1 MGNLALAVNDSTLNK
16 IEAQKFLN
24 QLDPAAKEF
33 TFQTFDDS
41 KGRKNPSLTKVLHG
55 TLDEHWDELVFL
67 NAQGA
72 GIFVTVN
79 ETNLSGRTTQDM
91 VSIRA
96 MYREDDTGGLA
107 DLPLKPQMVVESS
120 PGKKH
125 EYLFTNKP
133 LLDSE
138 GRLDNSVREEFD
150 SVLRRVIEGYGSD
163 PCAKSVTRVL
173 RVPGFWHLKDPDHP
187 HLVKIV
193 ELNEVPR
200 YSWEEIKAAL
210 PPVFKVKPEQGIR
223 SFVHKALVESA
234 LENITDYSY
243 ETWAKVCAA
252 LGYQYDHDGFELFHT
267 WSKKDSS
274 GYRGQDDCLNTFQS
288 FIREEDVVTV
298 GTLFHLAKEGG
309 WDGSIDPDIAL
320 TYIPFPS
327 TKSASCSTI
336 AEMMSHSLS
345 DPDSVI
351 GLLMDRERWK
361 SCKGDLKQMVRKA
374 ANKRFSSRDVMPVDR
389 VLEVHENIDV
399 RCFPDARLTNQG
411 VSLQATVANFQ
422 VLLAAYNIRCSYD
435 IIKKNQSVIIPGEQ
449 VCPDLQDNANHQSII
464 SLCNKN
470 NLPPCTADNL
480 VNAIAK
486 NATNPVLD
494 WVQGKAWD
502 GTDRFEQMCQT
513 IHVRPSYEAIKPVVM
528 KIWFLQCIAALDAGE
543 HSPRDDAQPKYE
555 YILVFQGLGGA
566 NKTDWISGLLP
577 RELSDYIKTSHHLAV
592 GNKDSEKE
600 AISYWITELG
610 ELDSTFRKSD
620 ISRMKAFTSRTHDNI
635 RLPYE
640 RKPNNYPR
648 RTSFIGSVNP
658 FEFLMDETG
667 NRRYL
672 PLAVITAEPKHKVDL
687 QQLWAQILRE
697 YLQGAQWWPTQEQD
711 KAIFEVSRQHQ
722 SKDGIVLQLEEMF
735 DLDCI
740 DPEGCE
746 LLSAK
751 DIVLKL
757 LEEAKNPM
765 SYETLKPDNR
775 ELRAVGMHLDML
787 GFNRFP
793 RSGINKFK
801 IRKKQQ
807 LYSGMLTVEGP
818 KIEAYCIANV
828 TRSLAKRK
836 QYRQGAK
843 NSVQCLRDVRKWL
856 KSEDVSRLGSVWNDM
871 LCLGPILGGK

>member
-1 MGNLALAVNDSTLNK
+1 MEDLALVVNDSNPNK
-16 IEAQKFLN
+16 CVAERFLK
-24 QLDPAAKEF
+24 QLDPVAKGF
-33 TFQTFDDS
+33 TFQTFDDL
-41 KGRKNPSLTKVLHG
+41 KGRNNPSLTKVLHG
-55 TLDEHWDELVFL
+55 TLDEHWDALASL
-67 NAQGA
+67 NIQGA
-72 GIFVTVN
+72 GVFITVN
-79 ETNLSGRTTQDM
+79 ETNFSGRTTQDM
-91 VSIRA
+91 VNVRA
-96 MYREDDTGGLA
+96 MFREDDTGGLP

-125 EYLFTNKP
+125 EYLLTNKS
-133 LLDSE
+133 LIDSE
-138 GRLDNSVREEFD
+138 GGLDKDAVEEFD
-150 SVLRRVIEGYGSD
+150 GVLRRVIEDYGSD

-173 RVPGFWHLKDPDHP
+173 RVPGFWHRKDPDHP

-193 ELNEVPR
+193 ELNDESP

-223 SFVHKALVESA
+223 SFVHKALVASA

-243 ETWAKVCAA
+243 ETWAKVGAA

-274 GYRGQDDCLNTFQS
+274 GYKGQGDCLNAFQS
-288 FIREEDVVTV
+288 FVREEDAVTIRAI
-298 GTLFHLAKEGG
+298 FHLAKEGG

-320 TYIPFPS
+320 TYIPSPS

-345 DPDSVI
+345 DQDTVI
-351 GLLMDRERWK
+351 GLLMDREGWK
-361 SCKGDLKQMVRKA
+361 SCKGSLKQMVRKA
-374 ANKRFSSRDVMPVDR
+374 ANKCFSSRDIKPVDR
-389 VLEVHENIDV
+389 VLEVHENIGV
-399 RCFPDARLTNQG
+399 QCFPDARLTNQG
-411 VSLQATVANFQ
+411 VSLQATKANLE
-422 VLLAAYNIRCSYD
+422 VLLAAYGIRCSYD
-435 IIKKNQSVIIPGEQ
+435 IIKKNQSVIIPSEQ
-449 VCPDLQDNANHQSII
+449 ACQDLQDNANYQSII

-470 NLPPCTADNL
+470 NLPPGTADNL

-486 NATNPVLD
+486 NTTNPVLD

-513 IHVRPSYEAIKPVVM
+513 IHVRPGYEAIKPVVM
-528 KIWFLQCIAALDAGE
+528 KIWFLQSIAALDAGE
-543 HSPRDDAQPKYE
+543 HSPRDDALPKYE

-566 NKTDWISGLLP
+566 NKTDWILGLLP
-577 RELSDYIKTSHHLAV
+577 RKLSDYIKISHHLAV

-620 ISRMKAFTSRTHDNI
+620 ISRMKAFTSRTHDSI

-687 QQLWAQILRE
+687 QQFWAQIHHE
-697 YLQGAQWWPTQEQD
+697 YLQGAQWWPTHEQD
-711 KAIFEVSRQHQ
+711 KEIFEVSRQHQ
-722 SKDGIVLQLEEMF
+722 SKDLIVLQLEEMF
-735 DLDCI
+735 YLEYI

-746 LLSAK
+746 LFSAK
-751 DIVLKL
+751 DIVLEL
-757 LEEAKNPM
+757 LGEAENRRSYNNP
-765 SYETLKPDNR
+765 KPDNKQ
-775 ELRAVGMHLDML
+775 LRAVSNHLAML
-787 GFNRFP
+787 GFNRFQ

-801 IRKKQQ
+801 IRKKHK
-807 LYSGMLTVEGP
+807 LYPWMLAVEGP
-818 KIEAYCIANV
+818 KIEAYCVINV
-828 TRSLAKRK
+828 NRSNATRTQDEWRNE
-836 QYRQGAK
+836 R
-843 NSVQCLRDVRKWL
+843 NVECLRDVRKWL
-856 KSEDVSRLGSVWNDM
+856 KSGDVGRLDDVWKKM
-871 LCLGPILGGK
+871 QGLGPF